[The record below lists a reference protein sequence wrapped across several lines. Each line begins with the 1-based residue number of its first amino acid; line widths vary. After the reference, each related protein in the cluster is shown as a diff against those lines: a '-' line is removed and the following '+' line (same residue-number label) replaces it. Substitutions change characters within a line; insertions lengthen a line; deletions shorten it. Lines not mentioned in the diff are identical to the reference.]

1 MKKLRKYF
9 TITLL
14 IAGAL
19 FIYSCTDEVKEKE
32 IDFPNDI
39 TFNEGQGI
47 SINVPWLTYVVPDAP
62 YKVSAYHY
70 GEVTMN
76 VKKNANGTH
85 TGFALSSKNY
95 RSYPWLTRKPITITP
110 TQAQIKEAIDSS
122 IYSVYS
128 GTYPNQLGTFTV
140 VRVEGDDAYFTI
152 DQPRIVEHVIVAN
165 TNYNFQ
171 LLNYGSR
178 YSSKLNATTQVYD
191 EYSSGTTFAT
201 VRNPNIP
208 DANSSKYAVWYMAD
222 VYNFGGGQDYIRLAG
237 QQILHKIAAGRAA
250 GTAARLAGK
259 TKTEAAADSTAAYT
273 AAVKGYVK
281 LIAIGY
287 LNSTQTGTSEY
298 YLALFPGIAP
308 APLDLW
314 NTIQGA
320 WAKWDLSSLG
330 TVNKVVF
337 NMDSSDKDGTG
348 KMRTPPYFCLDGI
361 RLK

>member
-1 MKKLRKYF
+1 MKKLKKYF

-14 IAGAL
+14 ISGIL
-19 FIYSCTDEVKEKE
+19 FVSSCSDEIKEKE
-32 IDFPNDI
+32 IDFPNDV
-39 TFNEGQGI
+39 TFNAGEGLAI
-47 SINVPWLTYVVPDAP
+47 DVPWLTYLVPDAA
-62 YKVSAYHY
+62 YKVTAYKY

-95 RSYPWLTRKPITITP
+95 RSYPWITSKPRATTP
-110 TQAQIKEAIDSS
+110 SAAQIQAAVDSS

-128 GTYPNQLGTFTV
+128 GTYPNQLKNFTV
-140 VRVEGDDAYFTI
+140 VRVEGDDAFFTI
-152 DQPRIVEHVIVAN
+152 DQPRIVEHVLVAN

-178 YSSKLNATTQVYD
+178 YSSKLNALTQVYD
-191 EYSSGTTFAT
+191 EYTSGTTYAT

-208 DANSSKYAVWYMAD
+208 DAAPAKFGVWYMSD

-237 QQILHKIAAGRAA
+237 QQILSKIAAGRAA
-250 GTAARLAGK
+250 GIAARAAGK
-259 TKTEAAADSTAAYT
+259 TKAEATADSTAAYT
-273 AAVKGYVK
+273 AKVQGYVK
-281 LIAIGY
+281 LIAKGY

-298 YLALFPGIAP
+298 YLALFPGVAP

-320 WAKWDLSSLG
+320 WAKWDLSGLG
-330 TVNKVVF
+330 TVNKVIF
-337 NMDSSDKDGTG
+337 YMDSSDKDANG